1 MMGKLNESVASEEK
15 LNTEEILSIVQKTK
29 KKFNRDTQISGKIS
43 KLFKKQPIKSI
54 AKEEE
59 QEGIKENNEKVT
71 EENQLVD
78 KVEEEIK
85 SEINDQ
91 NSAVSETENIVN
103 NLKKYTEEEANTK
116 AKELAKKYYYY
127 GYNLGVKN
135 IKKELL
141 KGENKISIALKNVLD
156 NLFLVSEKLTSELND
171 SLNDKTFQICN
182 EIIGYE
188 IESRP
193 EKFLKKITE
202 LTKKISNSVKNVKI
216 VLNKDD
222 HNLITKH
229 IEKLK
234 KNLSIEFDIDKN
246 LERGDLRI
254 VSGDIELE
262 EINSKKIR
270 SSNDSKIDLSII
282 SQDE

>member
-1 MMGKLNESVASEEK
+1 MVKPNESATSEEK
-15 LNTEEILSIVQKTK
+15 LNTEEILSIVQKSE
-29 KKFNRDTQISGKIS
+29 KKFNKDTQISGKIS
-43 KLFKKQPIKSI
+43 RLFKKQPIKEI
-54 AKEEE
+54 AKEDER
-59 QEGIKENNEKVT
+59 QHVQDNNEKVT
-71 EENQLVD
+71 EENPLVD

-85 SEINDQ
+85 SEISDQ
-91 NSAVSETENIVN
+91 NTAEPESKNIVN

-171 SLNDKTFQICN
+171 SLNKKTFQICN

-188 IESRP
+188 IDSRP

-202 LTKKISNSVKNVKI
+202 LTKKISNSVKNAKI
-216 VLNKDD
+216 LLNKDD

-229 IEKLK
+229 IEVLK
-234 KNLSIEFDIDKN
+234 KNLSIEFDIDQN

-262 EINSKKIR
+262 EINSEKIR
-270 SSNDSKIDLSII
+270 SSNDSKIDLSVI
-282 SQDE
+282 SEDE

>member
-1 MMGKLNESVASEEK
+1 MVKPNESATSEEK
-15 LNTEEILSIVQKTK
+15 LNTEEILSIVQKSE
-29 KKFNRDTQISGKIS
+29 KKFNRNTQISGKIS
-43 KLFKKQPIKSI
+43 RLFKKQPIKEI
-54 AKEEE
+54 AKEDER
-59 QEGIKENNEKVT
+59 QHVQDNNEKVT
-71 EENQLVD
+71 EKNLLVD

-85 SEINDQ
+85 SEISDQ
-91 NSAVSETENIVN
+91 NTTEPESKNIVN

-171 SLNDKTFQICN
+171 SLNKKTFQICN

-188 IESRP
+188 IDSRP

-202 LTKKISNSVKNVKI
+202 LTKKISNSVKNAKI
-216 VLNKDD
+216 LLNKDD

-229 IEKLK
+229 IEVLK
-234 KNLSIEFDIDKN
+234 KNLSIEFDIDQN

-262 EINSKKIR
+262 EINSEKIR
-270 SSNDSKIDLSII
+270 SSNDSKIDLSVI
-282 SQDE
+282 SEDE

>member
-1 MMGKLNESVASEEK
+1 MVKPNESATSEEK
-15 LNTEEILSIVQKTK
+15 LNTEEILSIVQKSE

-43 KLFKKQPIKSI
+43 RLFKKQPIKEI
-54 AKEEE
+54 AKEDER
-59 QEGIKENNEKVT
+59 QHVQDNNEKVT
-71 EENQLVD
+71 EENPLVD

-85 SEINDQ
+85 SEISDQ
-91 NSAVSETENIVN
+91 NTAEPESKNIVN

-171 SLNDKTFQICN
+171 SLNKKTFQICN

-188 IESRP
+188 IDSRP

-216 VLNKDD
+216 LLNKED

-229 IEKLK
+229 IEVLK
-234 KNLSIEFDIDKN
+234 KNLSIEFDIDQN

-262 EINSKKIR
+262 EINSEKIR
-270 SSNDSKIDLSII
+270 SSNDSKIDLSVI
-282 SQDE
+282 SEDE

>member
-1 MMGKLNESVASEEK
+1 MVKPNESATSEEK
-15 LNTEEILSIVQKTK
+15 LNTEEILSIVQKSE

-43 KLFKKQPIKSI
+43 RLFKKQPIKEI
-54 AKEEE
+54 AKEDER
-59 QEGIKENNEKVT
+59 QHVQDNNEKVT
-71 EENQLVD
+71 EENPLVD

-85 SEINDQ
+85 SEISEQ
-91 NSAVSETENIVN
+91 NTAEPESKNIVN

-171 SLNDKTFQICN
+171 SLNKKTFQICN

-188 IESRP
+188 IDSRP

-216 VLNKDD
+216 LLNKDD

-229 IEKLK
+229 IEVLK
-234 KNLSIEFDIDKN
+234 KNLSIEFDIDQN

-262 EINSKKIR
+262 EINSEKIR
-270 SSNDSKIDLSII
+270 SSNDSKIDLSVI
-282 SQDE
+282 SEDE

>member
-1 MMGKLNESVASEEK
+1 MVKPNESATSEEK
-15 LNTEEILSIVQKTK
+15 LNTEEILSIVQKSE

-43 KLFKKQPIKSI
+43 RLFKKQPIKEI
-54 AKEEE
+54 AKEDER
-59 QEGIKENNEKVT
+59 QHVQDNNEKVT
-71 EENQLVD
+71 EENLLVD

-85 SEINDQ
+85 SEISEQ
-91 NSAVSETENIVN
+91 NTAEPESKNIVN

-171 SLNDKTFQICN
+171 SLNKKTFQICN

-188 IESRP
+188 IDSRP

-216 VLNKDD
+216 LLNKDD

-229 IEKLK
+229 IEVLK
-234 KNLSIEFDIDKN
+234 KNLSIEFDIDQN

-262 EINSKKIR
+262 EINSEKIR
-270 SSNDSKIDLSII
+270 SSNDSKIDLSVI
-282 SQDE
+282 SEDE

>member
-1 MMGKLNESVASEEK
+1 MVKPNESATSEEK
-15 LNTEEILSIVQKTK
+15 LNTEEILSIVQKSE
-29 KKFNRDTQISGKIS
+29 KKFNRNTQISGKIS
-43 KLFKKQPIKSI
+43 RLFKKQPIKEI
-54 AKEEE
+54 AKEDER
-59 QEGIKENNEKVT
+59 QHVQDNNEKVT
-71 EENQLVD
+71 EKNLLVD

-85 SEINDQ
+85 SEISDQ
-91 NSAVSETENIVN
+91 NTTEPESKNIVN

-171 SLNDKTFQICN
+171 SLNKKTFQICN

-188 IESRP
+188 IDSRP

-216 VLNKDD
+216 LLNKDD

-229 IEKLK
+229 IEVLK
-234 KNLSIEFDIDKN
+234 KNLSIEFDIDQN

-262 EINSKKIR
+262 EINSEKIR
-270 SSNDSKIDLSII
+270 SSNDSKIDLSVI
-282 SQDE
+282 SEDE

>member
-1 MMGKLNESVASEEK
+1 MVKPNESATSEEK
-15 LNTEEILSIVQKTK
+15 LNTEEILSIVQKSE

-43 KLFKKQPIKSI
+43 RLFKKQPIKEI
-54 AKEEE
+54 AKEDER
-59 QEGIKENNEKVT
+59 QHVQDNNEKVT
-71 EENQLVD
+71 EENPLVD

-85 SEINDQ
+85 SEISDQ
-91 NSAVSETENIVN
+91 NTAEPESKNIVN

-171 SLNDKTFQICN
+171 SLNKKTFQICN

-188 IESRP
+188 IDSRP

-216 VLNKDD
+216 LLNKDD

-229 IEKLK
+229 IEVLK
-234 KNLSIEFDIDKN
+234 KNLSIEFDIDQN

-262 EINSKKIR
+262 EINSEKIR
-270 SSNDSKIDLSII
+270 SSNDSKIDLSVI
-282 SQDE
+282 SEDE

>member
-1 MMGKLNESVASEEK
+1 M
-15 LNTEEILSIVQKTK
+15 
-29 KKFNRDTQISGKIS
+29 
-43 KLFKKQPIKSI
+43 
-54 AKEEE
+54 
-59 QEGIKENNEKVT
+59 T
-71 EENQLVD
+71 EENPLVD

-85 SEINDQ
+85 SEISDQ
-91 NSAVSETENIVN
+91 NTAEPESKNIVN

-171 SLNDKTFQICN
+171 SLNKKTFQICN

-188 IESRP
+188 IDSRP

-216 VLNKDD
+216 LLNKDD

-229 IEKLK
+229 IEVLK
-234 KNLSIEFDIDKN
+234 KNLSIEFDIDQN

-262 EINSKKIR
+262 EINSEKIR
-270 SSNDSKIDLSII
+270 SSNDSKIDLSVI
-282 SQDE
+282 SEDE

>member
-1 MMGKLNESVASEEK
+1 MVKPNESATSEEK
-15 LNTEEILSIVQKTK
+15 LNTEEILSIVQKSE

-43 KLFKKQPIKSI
+43 RLFKKQPIKEI
-54 AKEEE
+54 AKEDER
-59 QEGIKENNEKVT
+59 QHVQDNNEKVT
-71 EENQLVD
+71 EENPLVD

-85 SEINDQ
+85 SEISDQ
-91 NSAVSETENIVN
+91 NTAEPESKNIVN

-171 SLNDKTFQICN
+171 SLNKKTFQICN
-182 EIIGYE
+182 EIIVYE
-188 IESRP
+188 IDSRP

-216 VLNKDD
+216 LLNKDD

-229 IEKLK
+229 IEVLK
-234 KNLSIEFDIDKN
+234 KNLSIEFDIDQN

-262 EINSKKIR
+262 EINSEKIR
-270 SSNDSKIDLSII
+270 SSNDSKIDLSVI
-282 SQDE
+282 SEDE